1 MVIMVIIH
9 ELKSL
14 MMVITSGYSSWWWWM
29 VSTADSFQED
39 GLEQY
44 PNMVKKRPVYNHG
57 DFMDTEV
64 NGIYI

>member
-1 MVIMVIIH
+1 
-9 ELKSL
+9 
-14 MMVITSGYSSWWWWM
+14 M